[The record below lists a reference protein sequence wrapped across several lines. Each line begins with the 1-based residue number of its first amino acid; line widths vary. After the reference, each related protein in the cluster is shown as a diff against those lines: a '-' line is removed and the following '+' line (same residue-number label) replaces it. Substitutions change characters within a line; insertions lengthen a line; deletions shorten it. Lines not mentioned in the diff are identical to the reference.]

1 MKRITIAIDGPAAAG
16 KSTVAK
22 IVAKELGYIYIDS
35 GAMYRCI
42 TYKALKEK
50 IDVNDEN
57 ALYEMALRTNI
68 DLKGSKVYMDDK
80 DVSRNIRGIEVTKNV
95 SAVSTH
101 LKVREVLVKKQQELG
116 ANGGIVMDGR
126 DIGTAVFPN
135 AELKIYQIASVEQR
149 ARRRYE
155 ENIEKGIECDLRE
168 IEEDIKRR
176 DDIDSHRKVSPLTMA
191 SDAIMLDTSYLTPF
205 DSANRVLQIAKP
217 LIEGE

>member
-22 IVAKELGYIYIDS
+22 LVAKTLGYIYIDS

-50 IDVNDEN
+50 IDVNNED

-68 DLKGSKVYMDDK
+68 ELKGSKVFMDEK

-101 LKVREVLVKKQQELG
+101 LKVRQVLVKKQQELG
-116 ANGGIVMDGR
+116 ENGGIVMDGR

-135 AELKIYQIASVEQR
+135 AELKIFQVASVEQR
-149 ARRRYE
+149 AKRRYE
-155 ENIEKGIECDLRE
+155 ENLEKGIECDLKE
-168 IEEDIKRR
+168 IEADIKRR
-176 DDIDSHRKVSPLTMA
+176 DDIDSNRKISPLTMA
-191 SDAIMLDTSYLTPF
+191 SDAIMLDTSFLTPQE
-205 DSANRVLQIAKP
+205 SANKVLEIAKP

>member
-22 IVAKELGYIYIDS
+22 IVAKELNYIYIDS

-50 IDVNDEN
+50 IDVNDEE

-101 LKVREVLVKKQQELG
+101 LKVRQVL
-116 ANGGIVMDGR
+116 
-126 DIGTAVFPN
+126 
-135 AELKIYQIASVEQR
+135 
-149 ARRRYE
+149 
-155 ENIEKGIECDLRE
+155 
-168 IEEDIKRR
+168 
-176 DDIDSHRKVSPLTMA
+176 
-191 SDAIMLDTSYLTPF
+191 
-205 DSANRVLQIAKP
+205 
-217 LIEGE
+217 

>member
-1 MKRITIAIDGPAAAG
+1 MKKITIAIDGPAAAG

-22 IVAKELGYIYIDS
+22 LVAKELDYIYIDS

-50 IDVNDEN
+50 IDVNDEE

-68 DLKGSKVYMDDK
+68 DLKGSKVFMDDK

-95 SAVSTH
+95 SVVSAH
-101 LKVREVLVKKQQELG
+101 SKIREVLVKKQQELG
-116 ANGGIVMDGR
+116 KHGGIVMDGR

-135 AELKIYQIASVEQR
+135 AELKIFQVASVEQR
-149 ARRRYE
+149 AKRRYE
-155 ENIEKGIECDLRE
+155 ENLEKGIECDLNE
-168 IEEDIKRR
+168 IEADIKRR

-191 SDAIMLDTSYLTPF
+191 SDAIMLDTSFSTPQE
-205 DSANRVLQIAKP
+205 SAAKVLKIVNE
-217 LIEGE
+217 LLEGE

>member
-22 IVAKELGYIYIDS
+22 IVAKELNYIYIDS

-50 IDVNDEN
+50 IDVNDEE

-126 DIGTAVFPN
+126 DFGTAVFPN
-135 AELKIYQIASVEQR
+135 A
-149 ARRRYE
+149 
-155 ENIEKGIECDLRE
+155 
-168 IEEDIKRR
+168 
-176 DDIDSHRKVSPLTMA
+176 
-191 SDAIMLDTSYLTPF
+191 
-205 DSANRVLQIAKP
+205 
-217 LIEGE
+217 